1 MVGVVTER
9 YIDGGVLVTQQMVD
23 AGIVNKWML
32 ARDAPEYMI
41 ARKNSATLDYQRPCA
56 PGLEQ
61 HQQQMAER
69 QTAATDCLT
78 QLRQMR
84 MQRH

>member
-1 MVGVVTER
+1 MIGVVAER
-9 YIDGGVLVTQQMVD
+9 YIADGVLVTQQMVD
-23 AGIVNKWML
+23 AGIVNRWML
-32 ARDAPEYMI
+32 ARDAPEY
-41 ARKNSATLDYQRPCA
+41 SATLDYQRPCA